1 MVYEIIIGGYFP
13 ETWFEGFT
21 TLKLPNFTTKLRGN
35 LVDQAVLY
43 GVLRSINDLGIDLI
57 SVNRIEDEL

>member
-1 MVYEIIIGGYFP
+1 MIYEIVISGYIP

-21 TLKLPNFTTKLRGN
+21 IIKLANFTTKLRGD

-43 GVLRSINDLGIDLI
+43 GVLRSINDLGIELI
-57 SVNRIEDEL
+57 SVNRIKD